1 MNVNFLL
8 RGSIKKKLFIT
19 STALVVIPII
29 SIIILLNYSLTHK
42 AEEDFLAR
50 AGGEMKQVD
59 NVITV
64 LLDSAMLNLDLMS
77 KHAATT
83 QINKSINDYSARTTD
98 TDLKSLSRSPVEAE
112 LFNHFRLIGETH
124 PDYIELYMG
133 TKFGGFITNDQGKV
147 KAGYDPRKRPWYN
160 DALQKK
166 GEASVA
172 KAYLSTNGENVTAVV
187 KAFTNS
193 SGEVQF
199 VSGIDISLKRL
210 TEIMNNIKIGQT
222 GYVFLVESDGTVLT
236 HPSRKDL
243 IAKKIE
249 SLNIPELTEAV
260 QKNSAIFRYTID
272 GVEKEGKVLAAH
284 RGGWKL
290 VSVIDRNE
298 IVSSA
303 RETMLMIAIVGI
315 AFTLAAILLAY
326 AMANSITSG
335 VRRISS
341 IMQEIAQGGGDLTR
355 RIEIDGDDEI
365 AETARYFNRFLE
377 QLRSLFSDIQQ
388 EAAQLTEGVHSI
400 NHVLSKLADDFRDL
414 ADQSSSN
421 AATIEEIT
429 VSIAH
434 IAGNAGEADTL
445 VRDTSQISTESA
457 QTVTEVAEK
466 TGQSAREVEGLSQL
480 LEQLNKHSQEI
491 SGITQVIKEIADQ
504 TNLLALN
511 AAIEA
516 ARAGEQGRGFAVV
529 ADEVRKLAERTGSAT
544 LQISQMTEGIRSQT
558 GAAVNDMHHTLESAQ
573 ISVNYSDAAA
583 SKISSIQ
590 RNMDLVRKK
599 MEEIALSTREEQT
612 ATTSMAQSAEHIT
625 SRMQRSEN
633 ELQSATNTLQELDRL
648 AEGLQNKFRSFRM

>member
-1 MNVNFLL
+1 MNFLL
-8 RGSIKKKLFIT
+8 RGSIRKKLFIT

-29 SIIILLNYSLTHK
+29 SIIILLNYSLTRK

-50 AGGEMKQVD
+50 AGGEMRQVD

-64 LLDSAMLNLDLMS
+64 LLDSAMLNLELMS
-77 KHAATT
+77 RHGATQ
-83 QINKSINDYSARTTD
+83 QIDESINDYSARTDD
-98 TDLKSLSRSPVEAE
+98 TDLKTLSRSPVETE

-133 TKFGGFITNDQGKV
+133 TRFGGFITNDQGKV
-147 KAGYDPRKRPWYN
+147 KASYDPRKRPWYN

-172 KAYLSTNGENVTAVV
+172 KAYQSTNGENVTAVV

-193 SGEVQF
+193 NGEVQF

-210 TEIMNNIKIGQT
+210 TEIMNNIKIGET
-222 GYVFLVESDGTVLT
+222 GYVLLVESDGTVLT
-236 HPSRKDL
+236 HPSRKEL
-243 IAKKIE
+243 ITKKIE
-249 SLNIPELTEAV
+249 SLNIPELTSAV
-260 QKNSAIFRYTID
+260 QNNADVFRYTME
-272 GVEKEGKVLAAH
+272 GVEKEGKVLAAS

-290 VSVIDRNE
+290 VSVIDRSE

-303 RETMLMIAIVGI
+303 RETMYMLAMVGL
-315 AFTLAAILLAY
+315 AFTVAAILLAY
-326 AMANSITSG
+326 AMANGITSG

-377 QLRSLFSDIQQ
+377 QLRTLFSDIQQ
-388 EAAQLTEGVHSI
+388 EAAQLTEGVHSV
-400 NHVLSKLADDFRDL
+400 NHVLGKLADDFRDL

-434 IAGNAGEADTL
+434 IASNAGEADTL
-445 VRDTSQISTESA
+445 VRDTSHISTESA

-466 TGQSAREVEGLSQL
+466 AGQSAREVESLSIL

-529 ADEVRKLAERTGSAT
+529 ADEVRKLAERTASAT
-544 LQISQMTEGIRSQT
+544 LQITKMTEGICNQT
-558 GAAVNDMHHTLESAQ
+558 GTAVKDMHHTLESAQ
-573 ISVNYSDAAA
+573 VGVSYSEAAA
-583 SKISSIQ
+583 TKINSIQ
-590 RNMDLVRKK
+590 NNMDLVRNK

-633 ELQSATNTLQELDRL
+633 ELQNATNTLQELDRL
-648 AEGLQNKFRSFRM
+648 AEGLQSKFRSFKM